1 MKFVAQATNYRPG
14 HWMRQGRVWLNRL
27 RGYGFSTAG
36 IRVPI
41 DRTRLSPKMEKRI
54 SRGDNQAAEFEAAR
68 ALIRQGDIVLELG
81 AGLGVISTGI
91 RRHTSA
97 SRIVIFE
104 PNPDLYDFITRTHAL
119 NGVSNIELRQAVVMS
134 SNKMSTVPFYR
145 HPDVASSSLFHK
157 STAAMEAVDV
167 PVVLLK
173 DVLEEVA
180 PNILLVDIEGGELE
194 LFEAAESLGSVDSIV
209 IELHQ
214 RIYGHEGVMRL
225 FSALC
230 GLGFAYDPPLSGG
243 KFIVLR
249 RARRGGKRRIAVD
262 DDHSDVAQLSP
273 TSA

>member
-1 MKFVAQATNYRPG
+1 
-14 HWMRQGRVWLNRL
+14 
-27 RGYGFSTAG
+27 
-36 IRVPI
+36 
-41 DRTRLSPKMEKRI
+41 MEKRI

-134 SNKMSTVPFYR
+134 STKMSTVPFYR

-173 DVLEEVA
+173 EVLEEVA

-214 RIYGHEGVMRL
+214 RIYGREGVMRL

-249 RARRGGKRRIAVD
+249 RARRGGKHRVAVD
-262 DDHSDVAQLSP
+262 DDHSEVAQLSP